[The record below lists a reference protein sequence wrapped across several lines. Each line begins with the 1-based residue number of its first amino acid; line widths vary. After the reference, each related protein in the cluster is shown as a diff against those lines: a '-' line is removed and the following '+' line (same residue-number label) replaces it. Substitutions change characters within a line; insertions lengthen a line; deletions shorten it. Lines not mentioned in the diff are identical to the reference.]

1 MKPLGHLFKLLPIDV
16 VFGVLYVLDI
26 CIEAGTRDLT
36 LRIAS
41 SDIGDA

>member
-1 MKPLGHLFKLLPIDV
+1 MKPLGHIFKLFPIDV
-16 VFGVLYVLDI
+16 SLGVLYVLDI

-36 LRIAS
+36 FRIAS